1 MQLKLFIRYS
11 MDTKQVKQNTLR
23 FLGALILKHSLDALC
38 STLRIRY
45 KNKKVI
51 DDLKKQNQNYVLAF
65 WHGTMLLPWFLHRND
80 GFAALTSK
88 SKDGDLLAKQLK
100 HWKYKVVRGSSS
112 KGGDVALG
120 VMVDHAKNGYSI
132 AITPDGPR
140 GPEHKFK
147 AGAVIT
153 AKKSGIPI
161 VLIGVGIKSKKKLK
175 SWDNFQVPNP
185 FSSVK
190 IVYSDPLYVDANL
203 SYDET
208 SKIIEICESRLNGL
222 QTEAEKF

>member
-1 MQLKLFIRYS
+1 MN
-11 MDTKQVKQNTLR
+11 TKQVKQNTLR
-23 FLGALILKHSLDALC
+23 FLGSVILTHSLDALC
-38 STLRIRY
+38 ITLKIKY

-51 DDLKKQNQNYVLAF
+51 DELRKQKQNHVLAF

-120 VMVDHAKNGYSI
+120 IMVDHAKNGYSI

-140 GPEHKFK
+140 GPEQKFK

-153 AKKSGIPI
+153 AKKKWCAVSTYGNWDK
-161 VLIGVGIKSKKKLK
+161 IKEEIKKL
-175 SWDNFQVPNP
+175 
-185 FSSVK
+185 
-190 IVYSDPLYVDANL
+190 
-203 SYDET
+203 
-208 SKIIEICESRLNGL
+208 G
-222 QTEAEKF
+222 

>member
-1 MQLKLFIRYS
+1 VN
-11 MDTKQVKQNTLR
+11 TKQVKQDTLR
-23 FLGALILKHSLDALC
+23 FLGNLILKHSLDALC
-38 STLRIRY
+38 KTLRVSY

-51 DDLKKQNQNYVLAF
+51 EDLKKNKQNYVLAF
-65 WHGTMLLPWFLHRND
+65 WHGTMLLPWFIHRND

-120 VMVDHAKNGYSI
+120 VMVDLAKNGYSV

-147 AGAVIT
+147 AGAVII
-153 AKKSGIPI
+153 AKRSGVPV
-161 VLIGVGIKSKKKLK
+161 VLMGIGIKSKKKLK
-175 SWDNFQVPNP
+175 SWDKFQIPNP
-185 FSSVK
+185 FSNVK
-190 IVYSDPLYVDANL
+190 IIYSDPVYVDSKL
-203 SYDET
+203 GFDET
-208 SKIIEICESRLNGL
+208 GKIIEECEQKLNEL
-222 QTEAEKF
+222 QKEAEKF

>member
-1 MQLKLFIRYS
+1 
-11 MDTKQVKQNTLR
+11 
-23 FLGALILKHSLDALC
+23 
-38 STLRIRY
+38 
-45 KNKKVI
+45 
-51 DDLKKQNQNYVLAF
+51 
-65 WHGTMLLPWFLHRND
+65 MLLPWFLHKND

-112 KGGDVALG
+112 KGGDVALEI
-120 VMVDHAKNGYSI
+120 MIDHAKNGYSI

-153 AKKSGIPI
+153 AKKSLVPLVLVGI
-161 VLIGVGIKSKKKLK
+161 GIKSRKKLK
-175 SWDNFQVPNP
+175 SWDKFQIPNP

-190 IVYSDPLYVDANL
+190 VIYSDPVYIDAKL

-208 SKIIEICESRLNGL
+208 SKVIEECEMKLNEL
-222 QTEAEKF
+222 SKEAEKF

>member
-1 MQLKLFIRYS
+1 MNTR
-11 MDTKQVKQNTLR
+11 QVKQDTLR
-23 FLGALILKHSLDALC
+23 FLGGLILKHSLDALC
-38 STLRIRY
+38 KTLRVSF
-45 KNKKVI
+45 KNEKVI
-51 DDLKKQNQNYVLAF
+51 DDFRKKKQNYVLAF

-112 KGGDVALG
+112 KGGDIALAI
-120 VMVDHAKNGYSI
+120 MVDYAKNGFSI

-140 GPEHKFK
+140 GPAHKFK

-153 AKKSGIPI
+153 AKKSSIPVVLMGI
-161 VLIGVGIKSKKKLK
+161 GIKSKKELNN
-175 SWDNFQVPNP
+175 WDKFQIPNP
-185 FSSVK
+185 LSNVNV
-190 IVYSDPLYVDANL
+190 IYSDPIYIDGNL

-208 SKIIEICESRLNGL
+208 SKIIEECEYKLNEL
-222 QTEAEKF
+222 QNEAEKF

>member
-1 MQLKLFIRYS
+1 MN
-11 MDTKQVKQNTLR
+11 TKQVKQDTLR
-23 FLGALILKHSLDALC
+23 FLGSYLLKHSLDALC
-38 STLRIRY
+38 KTLSVSY
-45 KNKKVI
+45 KNKKVV
-51 DDLKKQNQNYVLAF
+51 DDLRKQKQNYVLAF

-120 VMVDHAKNGYSI
+120 IMIDHAKNGYSI

-140 GPEHKFK
+140 GPEHEFK

-153 AKKSGIPI
+153 AKKSGVPV
-161 VLIGVGIKSKKKLK
+161 VLMGIGIKSKKKLK
-175 SWDNFQVPNP
+175 SWDKFQIPNP
-185 FSSVK
+185 FSNVK
-190 IVYSDPLYVDANL
+190 VIYSDLVYVDSKL
-203 SYDET
+203 SYDDT
-208 SKIIEICESRLNGL
+208 SKIIDECEGKLIAL
-222 QTEAEKF
+222 QDEAEKF

>member
-1 MQLKLFIRYS
+1 MN
-11 MDTKQVKQNTLR
+11 TKQVKQNTLR
-23 FLGALILKHSLDALC
+23 FLGSFLLTHSLDALC
-38 STLRIRY
+38 KTLRVSY

-51 DDLKKQNQNYVLAF
+51 DELRKQKQNYVLAF
-65 WHGTMLLPWFLHRND
+65 WHGTMLLPWFLHKND

-112 KGGDVALG
+112 KGGDVALEI
-120 VMVDHAKNGYSI
+120 MIDHAKNGYSI

-153 AKKSGIPI
+153 AKKSLVPLVLAGI
-161 VLIGVGIKSKKKLK
+161 GIKSKKKLK
-175 SWDNFQVPNP
+175 SWDKFQIPNP
-185 FSSVK
+185 FSNVK
-190 IVYSDPLYVDANL
+190 VIYSDPVYIDAKL

-208 SKIIEICESRLNGL
+208 SIVIEECEMKLNEL
-222 QTEAEKF
+222 SKEAEKF

>member
-1 MQLKLFIRYS
+1 MN
-11 MDTKQVKQNTLR
+11 TKQVKQDTLR
-23 FLGALILKHSLDALC
+23 FLGTYLLKHSLDTLC
-38 STLRIRY
+38 KTLRISY

-51 DDLKKQNQNYVLAF
+51 EELKKNNQHYVLAF
-65 WHGTMLLPWFLHRND
+65 WHGSMLLPWFLNRNN

-120 VMVDHAKNGYSI
+120 IMVDHAKNGYSI

-140 GPEHKFK
+140 GPENEFK

-153 AKKSGIPI
+153 AKKSGVPV
-161 VLIGVGIKSKKKLK
+161 VLMGIGIKSKKKLN
-175 SWDNFQVPNP
+175 SWDKFQIPNP
-185 FSSVK
+185 FTSVK
-190 IVYSDPLYVDANL
+190 VIYSDPIYVDSKL

-208 SKIIEICESRLNGL
+208 SKIIVECERKLKEL
-222 QTEAEKF
+222 QKEAENF

>member
-1 MQLKLFIRYS
+1 M
-11 MDTKQVKQNTLR
+11 R
-23 FLGALILKHSLDALC
+23 FLGGFLLKHSLDALC
-38 STLRIRY
+38 KTLRISY

-51 DDLKKQNQNYVLAF
+51 DELKRQEQNYVLAF
-65 WHGTMLLPWFLHRND
+65 WHGTMLLPWFLHRDD

-100 HWKYKVVRGSSS
+100 HWDYKVIRGSSS

-120 VMVDHAKNGYSI
+120 VMVDLAKNGYSI

-140 GPEHKFK
+140 GPEQKFK

-153 AKKSGIPI
+153 AKKSKVPVVLTGI
-161 VLIGVGIKSKKKLK
+161 GIKSKKKLK
-175 SWDNFQVPNP
+175 SWDHFQIPNP
-185 FSSVK
+185 FTNVK
-190 IVYSDPLYVDANL
+190 VIYSDPIYVDADL

-208 SKIIEICESRLNGL
+208 SKIIDECEKKLKEL
-222 QTEAEKF
+222 QKEAEKF

>member
-1 MQLKLFIRYS
+1 MN
-11 MDTKQVKQNTLR
+11 TKQVKQDTLR
-23 FLGALILKHSLDALC
+23 FLGGFLLKHSLDALC
-38 STLRIRY
+38 KTLRISY

-51 DDLKKQNQNYVLAF
+51 DELKRQEQNYVLAF
-65 WHGTMLLPWFLHRND
+65 WHGTMLLPWFLHRDD

-100 HWKYKVVRGSSS
+100 HWDYKVIRGSSS

-120 VMVDHAKNGYSI
+120 VMVDLAKNGYSI

-140 GPEHKFK
+140 GPEQKFK

-153 AKKSGIPI
+153 AKKSKVPVVLTGI
-161 VLIGVGIKSKKKLK
+161 GIKSKKKLK
-175 SWDNFQVPNP
+175 SWDHFQIPNP
-185 FSSVK
+185 FTNVK
-190 IVYSDPLYVDANL
+190 VIYSDPVYVDADL

-208 SKIIEICESRLNGL
+208 SKIIDECEKKLKEL
-222 QTEAEKF
+222 QKEAEKF

>member
-1 MQLKLFIRYS
+1 MN
-11 MDTKQVKQNTLR
+11 TKKVKQDTLR
-23 FLGALILKHSLDALC
+23 FLGSFLLKRSLDALC
-38 STLRIRY
+38 KTLRVNF
-45 KNKKVI
+45 KNKKVV
-51 DDLKKQNQNYVLAF
+51 DDLRKQKLNYVLAF
-65 WHGTMLLPWFLHRND
+65 WHSTMLLPWFLHRND

-120 VMVDHAKNGYSI
+120 IMVDHAKNGYSI

-153 AKKSGIPI
+153 AKKSGVPV
-161 VLIGVGIKSKKKLK
+161 VLIGIGIKSKKKLK
-175 SWDNFQVPNP
+175 SWDKFQIPNP
-185 FSSVK
+185 FSNVK
-190 IVYSDPLYVDANL
+190 VIYSDPVYVDAKL

-208 SKIIEICESRLNGL
+208 SKIIDVCEQKLNEL
-222 QTEAEKF
+222 QKEAEKI

>member
-1 MQLKLFIRYS
+1 MN
-11 MDTKQVKQNTLR
+11 TKQVKQDTLR
-23 FLGALILKHSLDALC
+23 FLGGFLLKHSLDALC
-38 STLRIRY
+38 KTLRISY

-51 DDLKKQNQNYVLAF
+51 DELKRQEQNYVLAF
-65 WHGTMLLPWFLHRND
+65 WHGTMLLPWFLHRDD

-100 HWKYKVVRGSSS
+100 HWDYKVIRGSSS

-120 VMVDHAKNGYSI
+120 VMVDLAKNGYSI

-140 GPEHKFK
+140 GPEQKFK

-153 AKKSGIPI
+153 AKKSKVPVVLTGI
-161 VLIGVGIKSKKKLK
+161 GIKSKKKLK
-175 SWDNFQVPNP
+175 SWDHFQIPNP
-185 FSSVK
+185 FTNVK
-190 IVYSDPLYVDANL
+190 VIYSDPIYVDADL

-208 SKIIEICESRLNGL
+208 SKIIDECEKKLKEL
-222 QTEAEKF
+222 QKEAEKF

>member
-1 MQLKLFIRYS
+1 MN
-11 MDTKQVKQNTLR
+11 TKQVKQDALR
-23 FLGALILKHSLDALC
+23 FFGSVVLKHSLDALC
-38 STLRIRY
+38 KTLRVSY

-51 DDLKKQNQNYVLAF
+51 DELRKQKQNYVLAF
-65 WHGTMLLPWFLHRND
+65 WHGTMLLPWFLHRDD

-100 HWKYKVVRGSSS
+100 HWNYKVVRGSSS

-120 VMVDHAKNGYSI
+120 VMVDLAKNGYSI

-147 AGAVIT
+147 AGAVVT
-153 AKKSGIPI
+153 AKKSNVPV
-161 VLIGVGIKSKKKLK
+161 VLIGIGIKSKKKLK
-175 SWDNFQVPNP
+175 SWDKFQIPNP
-185 FSSVK
+185 FTNVK
-190 IVYSDPLYVDANL
+190 VIYSDPVYVDASL

-208 SKIIEICESRLNGL
+208 SKIIDECEKKLNEL
-222 QTEAEKF
+222 HKEAEKF